1 MICYQDE
8 KMYGPAPDNITPEQ
22 LEQSIRTLEIELYG
36 HTIEEPT
43 KPVKAK
49 IYDVIKKKLVDV
61 ENVTK

>member
-22 LEQSIRTLEIELYG
+22 LEQSIRALEIELYG

-49 IYDVIKKKLVDV
+49 IYDVTQKKLVDV
-61 ENVTK
+61 DIVTK